1 MDELIGINVFEI
13 IFHPDAEQELYEFE
27 ASMQGKIFAALDKL
41 EARGNQLR
49 APHTEI
55 IRDGLFELRAGKKD
69 ITRTF
74 FAFAKGKKIY
84 ILRSFIKK
92 TKKTPESEI
101 ALAFKRLEELI
112 ND

>member
-1 MDELIGINVFEI
+1 MGMNVFEI
-13 IFHPDAEQELYEFE
+13 IFHPDAENEIYELES
-27 ASMQGKIFAALDKL
+27 SMQGKVFVALDKL

-49 APHTEI
+49 APHTET

-84 ILRSFIKK
+84 ILRTFIKK
-92 TKKTPESEI
+92 TRKTPESEI
-101 ALAFKRLEELI
+101 TLAFKRLEELL
-112 ND
+112 NDE